1 MIASEFLLLLNSQS
15 SSPRSEPSFSINT
28 GFQYPALEQL
38 LHSYQRS
45 RALLL
50 RKRS

>member
-28 GFQYPALEQL
+28 GFQ
-38 LHSYQRS
+38 RS